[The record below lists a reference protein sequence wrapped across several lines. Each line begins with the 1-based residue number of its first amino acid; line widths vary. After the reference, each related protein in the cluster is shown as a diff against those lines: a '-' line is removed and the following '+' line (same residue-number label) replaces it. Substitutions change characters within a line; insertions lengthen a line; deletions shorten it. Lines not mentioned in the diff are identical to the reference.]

1 MIYFDNSATTGVN
14 PAVLDTYVKTS
25 QRILGNPSSLHQLG
39 NQGTRLINESRKQ
52 IAECLAVKPGEI
64 FFTSGGTEGNNWII
78 KGTALAK
85 STFGKHIIISAVEHS
100 AVTNAA
106 KQLVSQGFEVSI
118 APVDQ
123 RGRVD
128 LQKFKELL
136 RPDTILVSVMAV
148 NNEVGAIQPIQEIGE
163 LLVNHPTT
171 HFHVDGVQ
179 ALGKIPVTNFL
190 TERVDFATFSAHK
203 FHGPKGMGFIY
214 WKEGRR
220 IEPLLNG
227 GGQES
232 QQRSGTENV
241 PGIVSM
247 ARAVR
252 LHLTDQKLKNDREE
266 NIKAY
271 LIDSLKKYPKV
282 TLFTESQSDFAPHI
296 ICFGLKDIKGEV
308 LVHAFETKDIIIST
322 TSACSSKSKVSGST
336 LHAMNV
342 PEAKAI
348 TGVRVSINAD
358 TTMVEAEQFMIAF
371 NQLQE
376 QFLKINN

>member
-1 MIYFDNSATTGVN
+1 MIYFDNSATTAVH

-25 QRILGNPSSLHQLG
+25 QRILGNPSSLHRLG
-39 NQGTRLINESRKQ
+39 NQASRLLNESRKQ
-52 IAECLAVKPGEI
+52 IAEMLAVDPSEI

-85 STFGKHIIISAVEHS
+85 ADFGKHIIISAVEHS
-100 AVTNAA
+100 AVSAA
-106 KQLVSQGFEVSI
+106 ALQLTDLGFEVSV
-118 APVDQ
+118 APVDE
-123 RGRVD
+123 RGQVRVD
-128 LQKFKELL
+128 KVKELL

-148 NNEVGAIQPIQEIGE
+148 NNEVGAVQPIREIGD
-163 LLVNHPTT
+163 LLKEHPTT
-171 HFHVDGVQ
+171 HFHVDAVQ
-179 ALGKIPVTNFL
+179 GLGKIPTSRFL
-190 TERVDFATFSAHK
+190 TKRVDFVTFSAHK
-203 FHGPKGMGFIY
+203 FHGPKGTGFIY
-214 WKEGRR
+214 WKKGRR

-241 PGIVSM
+241 PGIVAM

-252 LHLTDQKLKNDREE
+252 LHLTDQELKNKREQ
-266 NIKAY
+266 NIKDY

-282 TLFTESQSDFAPHI
+282 TLFSEANEDYAPHI
-296 ICFGLKDIKGEV
+296 VCFGLKDIKGEV

-336 LHAMNV
+336 LSAMAV

-348 TGVRVSINAD
+348 TAVRLSINAD
-358 TTMVEAEQFMIAF
+358 TTMVEAEQFMVAF

-376 QFLKINN
+376 KFSKINN